1 MDNQDGGPSR
11 SAPDAKGPAFVD
23 EILSGPL
30 GATPPDGGAAG
41 AAVDGPSADDVVQ
54 LLTDRGVRSLF
65 QPIVSTV
72 DGEIVGYEALARM
85 QGTVSFGPDKWLLA
99 ATAAGLRAEL
109 ELLCLEAAVDQGLP
123 PKGAR
128 LFVNISPY
136 LLGDPRVAHVL
147 GGIEGR
153 LVLELSETEIISDY
167 DRVRL
172 DATQWLARGAELAI
186 DDAGSG
192 YASLRHVLQLC
203 PDFIKLDRSLVD
215 GIQRDRNRQALMNA
229 MVAFAGTLGAS
240 VIAEGVENA
249 AELEVLRAAGVGH
262 VQGYLLARPAPA
274 WCGAANPAA
283 TARDRSLA
291 ALDALGGVGSASSS
305 AMAGDEHD
313 GDAAQRSV
321 HERRAQLERLE
332 RRLEEATDPR
342 AASAAVVD
350 HLALQHRLWPS
361 AYLLDGDRLR
371 CQAQRGLWQ
380 VLDGLRPGS
389 GITGR
394 CYLEGREFVVD
405 DVSRSGSYLEA
416 IPGVR
421 SEVCVPVRVEG
432 VVVGALNAESR
443 VPIDDDALGD
453 VRMCAEL
460 LGERLAVVGRSGGGS
475 AYDRLGSQIRCVSE
489 ERHPDAL
496 LRRLVEGAR
505 HVSGLDSAMATRST
519 LEGELGAW
527 PLGPLRHALES
538 LGPAELR
545 QLVLLVDGMTSCYTA
560 GATLD
565 HGIIPLAA
573 LRRNG
578 VRALVIVP
586 LVVGDERQG
595 LLLVA
600 HSTSCAFTSREI
612 EPLEVLATHAAS
624 ALQTLDPSAAGRL
637 GNPRSALA
645 EGELLRGA
653 VGRDH
658 REDRFVER

>member
-1 MDNQDGGPSR
+1 MVEAN
-11 SAPDAKGPAFVD
+11 GPAFVG
-23 EILSGPL
+23 EVLSGPTGL
-30 GATPPDGGAAG
+30 VAGRPPAG
-41 AAVDGPSADDVVQ
+41 RAEADDPTVDDVAQ
-54 LLTDRGVRSLF
+54 LLSARAVRSLY

-85 QGTVSFGPDKWLLA
+85 RGPVSCGPDRWLA
-99 ATAAGLRAEL
+99 AAALAGRRADL
-109 ELLCLEAAVDQGLP
+109 ELLCLEAAVAEGLP
-123 PKGAR
+123 PRNAR
-128 LFVNISPY
+128 LFVNISPF
-136 LLGDPRVAHVL
+136 LLGDARVARIL
-147 GGIEGR
+147 GGIEDR

-172 DATQWLARGAELAI
+172 DAAAWMSRGAELAI

-203 PDFIKLDRSLVD
+203 PDYIKLDRSLVD

-229 MVAFAGTLGAS
+229 MVAFARTLGAS
-240 VIAEGVENA
+240 VIAEGVEHA
-249 AELEVLRAAGVGH
+249 AELEVLRANGVGH

-274 WCGAANPAA
+274 WCRAANPADTVARGSMPVADAVDGGSSVGEGGA
-283 TARDRSLA
+283 TP
-291 ALDALGGVGSASSS
+291 
-305 AMAGDEHD
+305 D
-313 GDAAQRSV
+313 GEDAARRRV
-321 HERRAQLERLE
+321 RERREQLARLE
-332 RRLEEATDPR
+332 RRLQRATDMR
-342 AASAAVVD
+342 TASAAVVD
-350 HLALQHRLWPS
+350 HLALLHRLWPS
-361 AYLLDGDRLR
+361 VYLLDGDRLR

-405 DVSRSGSYLEA
+405 DVTRSGSYLEA

-443 VPIDDDALGD
+443 VPIDDEALAD

-460 LGERLAVVGRSGGGS
+460 LGERLAAVGRSSGGS
-475 AYDRLGSQIRCVSE
+475 AYDRLGSQIRCLSD

-496 LRRLVEGAR
+496 LRRLVDGAR
-505 HVSGLDSAMATRST
+505 HVSGLDSAMATRHT
-519 LEGELGAW
+519 LEGELGIW
-527 PLGPLRHALES
+527 PSGPLRHALES
-538 LGPAELR
+538 LAPAELR

-586 LVVGDERQG
+586 LVSGEERRG

-624 ALQTLDPSAAGRL
+624 ALAALAPPVGV
-637 GNPRSALA
+637 PRSVLA